1 MQLQKNLR
9 SDLSSIPNFAV
20 NSLCDVEEG
29 VRTFTWVQ
37 IINIY
42 FKKKNIVTVGKTDYI
57 KIIPHPHSQLS
68 TAFIDFFDNEAYLL
82 TIILPRSSTIKSH
95 AVASFFCAC
104 NIEPLSQQ
112 KSQNYMFLAFMFL
125 FKS

>member
-1 MQLQKNLR
+1 MQLQKNLQ

-20 NSLCDVEEG
+20 NSLCDVEER

-42 FKKKNIVTVGKTDYI
+42 FKKKNIVTVGKVDYI
-57 KIIPHPHSQLS
+57 KIIPHPHA
-68 TAFIDFFDNEAYLL
+68 AFIDFFDNEAYLL

-95 AVASFFCAC
+95 AVASFFRAC
-104 NIEPLSQQ
+104 NVEPLSQQ
-112 KSQNYMFLAFMFL
+112 KSQNYMFLAFLFL